1 MTSRKYFL
9 GWLRAWGD
17 FLRKSNVIC
26 NTVWFQSVPSF
37 SKVILEFSGMAPVHQ
52 FTLQH
57 ERQALCSLP
66 EHQSHKHLENSW
78 WSLLSSLERC
88 SLKSRPYLKMFTPLF
103 DTSSLCFSASPPNI
117 PGQYWS
123 PSWQNT
129 PFPSITHKLAEWLI
143 FFPDIK
149 TSFQK
154 KNSRQI
160 NAETQYQRLLLSL
173 SVLQSM
179 PALKISR
186 ADSTATKPCSCEHP
200 LSEK

>member
-1 MTSRKYFL
+1 M
-9 GWLRAWGD
+9 
-17 FLRKSNVIC
+17 
-26 NTVWFQSVPSF
+26 
-37 SKVILEFSGMAPVHQ
+37 HQ

-78 WSLLSSLERC
+78 RPLLSSLERC
-88 SLKSRPYLKMFTPLF
+88 SLKSRPYLKMFTSLF
-103 DTSSLCFSASPPNI
+103 EHTHLMFLSASPQHSWPVLESILTEHSI
-117 PGQYWS
+117 PIHNSQTGRVTDFLFRYQS
-123 PSWQNT
+123 KFS
-129 PFPSITHKLAEWLI
+129 K
-143 FFPDIK
+143 
-149 TSFQK
+149 K
-154 KNSRQI
+154 KNQTRQI

-186 ADSTATKPCSCEHP
+186 ADSTATKPCSGEHP